1 MIRKLRTCEE
11 AQAQDYQ
18 QRYLAT
24 ACRYEATKVQYEFAA
39 VPNSTLY
46 HRGVARAMQWR
57 AKWQTHTDTQTAP
70 ERLQGTT
77 WRAMYQELGLA
88 PDASE
93 LQKVSI
99 QTSHGVTHT
108 YYYDHALL
116 EPELVPAWAV
126 ALIAELVH
134 AKWEGALAETLLQLH
149 QRWVAANL
157 DGCN

>member
-1 MIRKLRTCEE
+1 MQLL
-11 AQAQDYQ
+11 AQ
-18 QRYLAT
+18 
-24 ACRYEATKVQYEFAA
+24 
-39 VPNSTLY
+39 
-46 HRGVARAMQWR
+46 
-57 AKWQTHTDTQTAP
+57 WQTHTDPQTAP